1 MNVMFNRLKRDYND
15 IFHMLLNNGLT
26 PEDWEIC
33 DIPLWN
39 ENERLYGFKSE
50 TEMLYVKVQNG
61 QQPYIVSR
69 KSKNNEGVN
78 FMNKL
83 ELLNAAISSNEE
95 RLNDLESFIR
105 KLSLDIPENKTA
117 ALELMIRVNQIEE
130 EQQALIEKKETLNRL
145 ASMKVFRMDE
155 ENWVCA
161 KSEEQAILYYQKQN
175 GNDISE
181 IKESF
186 IGEVSL
192 YDTVFDGEDKESK
205 ISFIEMIET
214 NEIAEPYIIATTEI

>member
-1 MNVMFNRLKRDYND
+1 MNVMFNQLKRDYND

-26 PEDWEIC
+26 PEDWEIYE
-33 DIPLWN
+33 IPLWN

-50 TEMLYVKVQNG
+50 TEMLYVKVLNG
-61 QQPYIVSR
+61 QQPYLVSR
-69 KSKNNEGVN
+69 KLKKNEGVN

-83 ELLNAAISSNEE
+83 EMLNAAISSNEGT
-95 RLNDLESFIR
+95 LNDLESFIR

-117 ALELMIRVNQIEE
+117 ALELMLRVNQIEE
-130 EQQALIEKKETLNRL
+130 EQQVLIEKKESLNRL

-161 KSEEQAILYYQKQN
+161 KSEEQAILYYQQQN

-181 IKESF
+181 IKESL

-214 NEIAEPYIIATTEI
+214 NGITEPYIIATTEI